1 MVGAI
6 DSITVSPELDNTDTY
21 LDPNDGLLHCSKCR
35 GVRQTVLKW
44 DGHEKKV
51 KCLCAC
57 EVAAE
62 KEREDARRARERQ
75 YAIQELR
82 TNGLQDPS
90 LRNYTFDQD
99 FGDNPLLDKARAY
112 VENWDEFK
120 AHNIGLLLFGSVG
133 TGKTFFAGCIANA
146 LIDRCVPVLMTSLPR
161 ILNALSG
168 KYDMDRNEYINSL
181 NRYDLLIID
190 DIGSER
196 STDYA
201 LEQIFT
207 VIDARYRSG
216 RPMIITTNLGLGD
229 MKMADIDKARIYD
242 RILEVCQPIAFQGKN
257 YRKDIAQR
265 KRLKAVQLLNEGT
278 ITN

>member
-1 MVGAI
+1 M
-6 DSITVSPELDNTDTY
+6 E
-21 LDPNDGLLHCSKCR
+21 
-35 GVRQTVLKW
+35 
-44 DGHEKKV
+44 
-51 KCLCAC
+51 
-57 EVAAE
+57 
-62 KEREDARRARERQ
+62 
-75 YAIQELR
+75 
-82 TNGLQDPS
+82 
-90 LRNYTFDQD
+90 
-99 FGDNPLLDKARAY
+99 
-112 VENWDEFK
+112 
-120 AHNIGLLLFGSVG
+120 
-133 TGKTFFAGCIANA
+133 
-146 LIDRCVPVLMTSLPR
+146 
-161 ILNALSG
+161 
-168 KYDMDRNEYINSL
+168 RNEYINSL
-181 NRYDLLIID
+181 NRYVFLIIS

-216 RPMIITTNLGLGD
+216 KPMIITTNLGLGD

>member
-1 MVGAI
+1 
-6 DSITVSPELDNTDTY
+6 
-21 LDPNDGLLHCSKCR
+21 
-35 GVRQTVLKW
+35 
-44 DGHEKKV
+44 
-51 KCLCAC
+51 
-57 EVAAE
+57 
-62 KEREDARRARERQ
+62 
-75 YAIQELR
+75 
-82 TNGLQDPS
+82 
-90 LRNYTFDQD
+90 
-99 FGDNPLLDKARAY
+99 
-112 VENWDEFK
+112 
-120 AHNIGLLLFGSVG
+120 
-133 TGKTFFAGCIANA
+133 
-146 LIDRCVPVLMTSLPR
+146 MTSLPR

-181 NRYDLLIID
+181 NRYDFLIID

-216 RPMIITTNLGLGD
+216 KPMIITTNLGLGD

>member
-1 MVGAI
+1 M
-6 DSITVSPELDNTDTY
+6 
-21 LDPNDGLLHCSKCR
+21 
-35 GVRQTVLKW
+35 
-44 DGHEKKV
+44 
-51 KCLCAC
+51 
-57 EVAAE
+57 
-62 KEREDARRARERQ
+62 
-75 YAIQELR
+75 
-82 TNGLQDPS
+82 
-90 LRNYTFDQD
+90 
-99 FGDNPLLDKARAY
+99 
-112 VENWDEFK
+112 
-120 AHNIGLLLFGSVG
+120 
-133 TGKTFFAGCIANA
+133 
-146 LIDRCVPVLMTSLPR
+146 DRCVPVLMTSLPR

-181 NRYDLLIID
+181 NRYDFLIID

-216 RPMIITTNLGLGD
+216 KPMIITTNRGLGD